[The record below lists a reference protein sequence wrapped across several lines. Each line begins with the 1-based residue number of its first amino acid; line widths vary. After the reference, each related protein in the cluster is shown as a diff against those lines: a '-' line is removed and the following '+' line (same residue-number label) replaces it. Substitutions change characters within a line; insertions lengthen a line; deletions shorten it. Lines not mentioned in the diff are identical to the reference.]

1 MALGCG
7 GLVGSRPRAIRATAR
22 MRGALRGPAGEGWR
36 WRRPS
41 RPEPLRDAGDPLT
54 RSGHQG
60 KDRRGGQME
69 RSYLSSHPQLRIL
82 CLPTRLKQQ
91 GQTLGLAA

>member
-7 GLVGSRPRAIRATAR
+7 GLVGSRPRA
-22 MRGALRGPAGEGWR
+22 MGPQPGCEAPSVDRPGEGWR

-41 RPEPLRDAGDPLT
+41 RPEPLRDAGEPLT
-54 RSGHQG
+54 RSGDRG

-69 RSYLSSHPQLRIL
+69 RSQLSSHPQLRIL

-91 GQTLGLAA
+91 GRLWG